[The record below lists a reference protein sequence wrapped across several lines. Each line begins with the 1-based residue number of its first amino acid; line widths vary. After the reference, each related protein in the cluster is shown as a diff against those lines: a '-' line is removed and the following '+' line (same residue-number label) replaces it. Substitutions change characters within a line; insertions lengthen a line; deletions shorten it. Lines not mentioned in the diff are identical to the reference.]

1 MQKAFGRRYPIPT
14 CASHLSV
21 WSQNNSLIFLC
32 SGSEA
37 KTFLDAFH
45 LWLRQSLFDHREGR
59 GQEQKGCFHPT
70 APASRGLSAVNC
82 VSCTAQLLWT
92 AVPVVPVQAGPPSLR
107 SRLPISGMT
116 TFPICPPVQDW
127 NNFLLLSP
135 LPLPM
140 WSTLCIQLFPFEN
153 AQRGFCFVNQTL
165 TATLA

>member
-70 APASRGLSAVNC
+70 APASRGLSAVT
-82 VSCTAQLLWT
+82 VSPARPNSCGQLSPWSQSRQDH
-92 AVPVVPVQAGPPSLR
+92 PHCGPGSRSLAWPLFR
-107 SRLPISGMT
+107 SAPQSKTGILSCSSHLFH
-116 TFPICPPVQDW
+116 FPCDQHSAF
-127 NNFLLLSP
+127 NFFLLKMPNVVSVS
-135 LPLPM
+135 
-140 WSTLCIQLFPFEN
+140 STRP
-153 AQRGFCFVNQTL
+153 
-165 TATLA
+165 